1 MSGELPVAPRG
12 VLARTVVTLEMVKV
26 AHTIFALPF
35 ALSALF
41 LAAGGWPGFRLL
53 GLVVG
58 ALLCARAGAMAFNRL
73 VDAEFDARNPRT
85 AGRALPA
92 GLLTR
97 RFAGGFVVVCAL
109 LFVACAG
116 ALNRLCLWLSPVALA
131 VTLGYSY
138 AKRFTALCH
147 LWLGVALG
155 ISPLA
160 AWCAVRGTVDA
171 TTWIPG
177 ALAIAVLFWVA
188 GFDVIYACQ
197 DAEVDRRLGLFSL
210 PSRLGPDRAL
220 RVARGVH
227 VVTVLALVA
236 AGGVADLGPVWNS
249 AVGLVAMALVVQH
262 RIADPA
268 DPRRLER
275 AFFRLNAGVG
285 PALFAAVLIERCA

>member
-1 MSGELPVAPRG
+1 MSREAPAAARNL
-12 VLARTVVTLEMVKV
+12 LARTAITLEMVKV
-26 AHTIFALPF
+26 SHTIFALPF
-35 ALSALF
+35 ALTALF
-41 LAAGGWPGFRLL
+41 LAADGWPGLRRF

-73 VDAEFDARNPRT
+73 VDADFDARNPRT

-92 GLLTR
+92 GLLSR

-109 LFVACAG
+109 SFVACSY

-210 PSRLGPDRAL
+210 PSRLGPARAL
-220 RVARGVH
+220 RVARGFH
-227 VVTVLALVA
+227 AVTVIALLAAGWLAGLGIAWHVAVALVA
-236 AGGVADLGPVWNS
+236 VA
-249 AVGLVAMALVVQH
+249 LVAQH
-262 RIADPA
+262 RVADPA

-285 PALFAAVLIERCA
+285 PALFVAVLVERCT